1 MTIPNYLRI
10 LRDQWVVVVVA
21 VLVCLAA
28 GTAFHFL
35 RPVRY
40 TAQLTMYVS
49 SQGVDSTSAAFQG
62 AQLSQ
67 QRVASYVKLVTTP
80 RVTQAVVE
88 ELNLPMTS
96 GQLAQELTASTDVD
110 SVLIYVQV
118 TDSSP
123 DRAAA
128 VANAVGSVFTGV
140 VDDIERPLQA
150 NGVQAVAV
158 RVVQPA
164 IPPDTPSSI
173 GLPVTLAASLLI
185 GLVLGVAAGLLRSG
199 FDTSV
204 RSPDDLARATGGAPA
219 LGVIAY
225 DSVVPKRPLLV
236 HEDSQSPRTEAFR
249 QIRTNLRFINSDDPS
264 KVLVVTSSLP
274 AEGKTTT
281 LVNLAIILASGD
293 SRVLVIE
300 ADLRRPKAADL
311 FGLERSVGLSDVLTG
326 GLPADD
332 VIQSWKGGF
341 VASLHGGSV
350 DVLPSGQ
357 LPPNPSELLGSAR
370 MAELIRELRR
380 QYDFILLDTP
390 PLLPVT
396 DAAAV
401 AAETD
406 GALLVCRYRKTN
418 SHQVASAV
426 RALQAVSAPVLGT
439 IFSMV
444 PRKGSHAYAQYN
456 AYYRSQQSAP
466 GVQADTPPTTRR
478 RRSHAARSAVGR

>member
-1 MTIPNYLRI
+1 MTIANYLRI

-28 GTAFHFL
+28 GATFHAL

-40 TAQLTMYVS
+40 TAQLTLYVS

-80 RVTQAVVE
+80 RVSQAVVK
-88 ELNLPMTS
+88 ELKLPMTY
-96 GQLAQELTASTDVD
+96 GDLAQEITASTDVD
-110 SVLIYVQV
+110 SVLIYVRV
-118 TDSSP
+118 TDASP
-123 DRAAA
+123 ARAADI
-128 VANAVGSVFTGV
+128 ANAVGTVFTGV
-140 VDDIERPLQA
+140 VNDIEEPLQA
-150 NGVQAVAV
+150 GGVQAVAV

-164 IPPDTPSSI
+164 IPPTGPSST
-173 GLPVTLAASLLI
+173 GLPVTLAASLVI
-185 GLVLGVAAGLLRSG
+185 GLVLGVGGALLRSG
-199 FDTSV
+199 LDTSV

-219 LGVIAY
+219 LGVIAR
-225 DSVVPKRPLLV
+225 DSAVPKRPLLV
-236 HEDSQSPRTEAFR
+236 QEDAQSPRTEAFR
-249 QIRTNLRFINSDDPS
+249 QLRTNLRFINSENPA
-264 KVLVVTSSLP
+264 KVLVVVSSLA

-281 LVNLAIILASGD
+281 LVNLAIILASGG

-332 VIQSWKGGF
+332 VIQSW
-341 VASLHGGSV
+341 HGGLDKSWHGGLV

-357 LPPNPSELLGSAR
+357 IPPNPSELLGSAR
-370 MAELIRELRR
+370 MAGLLRELRDR
-380 QYDFILLDTP
+380 YDFVLLDTP

-396 DAAAV
+396 DAADI
-401 AAETD
+401 AAEAD
-406 GALLVCRYRKTN
+406 GALLVCRYRKTKA
-418 SHQVASAV
+418 HQVAAAV

-444 PRKGSHAYAQYN
+444 PRTGSHAYAQYN
-456 AYYRSQQSAP
+456 AYYRTKQSAG
-466 GVQADTPPTTRR
+466 GVQPDPRPKVRR
-478 RRSHAARSAVGR
+478 RHSRARSAVGR